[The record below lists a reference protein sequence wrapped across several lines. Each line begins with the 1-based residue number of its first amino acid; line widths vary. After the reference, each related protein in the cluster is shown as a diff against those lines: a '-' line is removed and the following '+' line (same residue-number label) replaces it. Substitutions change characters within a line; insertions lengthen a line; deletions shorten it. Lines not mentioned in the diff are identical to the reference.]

1 MHVEN
6 PTFQG
11 ILSLNIYHTG
21 IGMTSQRTRVRMI
34 DRLRRQNIVDEV
46 VLTAMNS
53 VPRHIFV
60 EEVLASRAYDDVA
73 LPINFG
79 QTISSPY
86 IVARMS
92 ELLRAGSNLDRI
104 LEIGT
109 GCGYQ
114 TAILAQLANEVY
126 SIERIGPLL
135 TRTRTRL
142 RELRLNN
149 VRLKHADGLLGLPEV
164 APFDGIIMTGATTHV
179 PSTLL
184 AQLAIGGRMVI
195 PKGSQEQYLCVIE
208 RNSQSYAETILD
220 EVRFVPILSGIVKD

>member
-11 ILSLNIYHTG
+11 ILSLNIYHSG

-142 RELRLNN
+142 REFRLNN

-164 APFDGIIMTGATTHV
+164 APFDGIIMTGAATHV

-184 AQLAIGGRMVI
+184 AQLAIGGRMVF